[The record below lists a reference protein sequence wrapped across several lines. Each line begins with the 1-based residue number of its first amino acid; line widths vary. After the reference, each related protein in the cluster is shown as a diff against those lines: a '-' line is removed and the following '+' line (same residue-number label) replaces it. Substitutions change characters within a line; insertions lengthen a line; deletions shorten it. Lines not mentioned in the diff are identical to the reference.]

1 MNEFDRRWKMGIAA
15 RDDAG
20 QAPESAPFGF
30 ATRVVADWLEMAR
43 AEPSFATLWQ
53 ALAVRLLGMLTMLLA
68 VLVAYDALTSPRPTL
83 LQPEI
88 ENAVADAVC
97 FL

>member
-1 MNEFDRRWKMGIAA
+1 MNEFDQRWKMGIAA
-15 RDDAG
+15 RETASEPFE
-20 QAPESAPFGF
+20 QAPFGF
-30 ATRVVADWLEMAR
+30 TTRVVADWMKTTR
-43 AEPSFATLWQ
+43 AEPSFAALWQ
-53 ALAVRLLGMLTMLLA
+53 ALSVRFLGGLTLLLA
-68 VLVAYDALTSPRPTL
+68 ALIAYEALTSPRPAL